1 MFTTNTSGIR
11 LVHVI
16 VHYTQTLSGY
26 RTLFQ
31 NLKLLDSFS
40 LGHTLP
46 AANSML
52 YDAQRQAAAA
62 YANYG
67 PTAED
72 QLHQLHYHGKHPVQ
86 YNHHPAIV
94 S

>member
-1 MFTTNTSGIR
+1 MFR
-11 LVHVI
+11 HDLVTKYVN
-16 VHYTQTLSGY
+16 
-26 RTLFQ
+26 LF
-31 NLKLLDSFS
+31 FFFIS

-46 AANSML
+46 AANSVL

-72 QLHQLHYHGKHPVQ
+72 QLHQLQYHGKHPVQ
-86 YNHHPAIV
+86 FNHPATV
-94 S
+94 SLVQCMELY